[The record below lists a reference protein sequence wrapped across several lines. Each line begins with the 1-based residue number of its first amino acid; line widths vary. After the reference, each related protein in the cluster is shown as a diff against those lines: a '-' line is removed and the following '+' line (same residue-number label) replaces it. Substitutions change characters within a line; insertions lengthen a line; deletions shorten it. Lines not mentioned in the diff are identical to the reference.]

1 MRELWGGWQC
11 PWDLSQPSSA
21 RAAAQRQCP
30 FGAGHGSAGQSRG
43 SVLAERCSLPV
54 LWVDMGVWK
63 EHMSRG
69 AFGVATVSL

>member
-1 MRELWGGWQC
+1 MKELWGGWQC
-11 PWDLSQPSSA
+11 PWDLSQPSSP

-30 FGAGHGSAGQSRG
+30 FGAGQHGQSRG

-63 EHMSRG
+63 EHESRG